1 MSHYKIGCD
10 AHRRYSQFAIL
21 DHEGR
26 FLQQVR
32 VNHMPGSIRGFLED
46 YPQGTPVA
54 LESVGNWYW
63 IVDEIEAA
71 GCIPLMAH
79 AAKAKVMMGNVNKTD
94 KLDAKGLATLLHLGS
109 LPTVWLP
116 PHEIRDERELHRTRM
131 AFSKQRT
138 ALKNRLH
145 STLAKYAQS
154 LDTDSDI
161 FAPKWRP
168 ELTKACK
175 ALPPETQR
183 CMHQHLVALDHVQ
196 GQIKDL
202 EERIKQRVEATPN
215 IQLLKTLPGVAN
227 ILSIVIEREIGDVNR
242 FPSSAQFASY
252 AGTVPT
258 IKASGGRI
266 RYGRLRKQSNQYLK
280 WAFIEAANVVVRQR
294 RHPTWRD
301 KHVTILYERI
311 RRRKGHS
318 IAVGAVARHLS
329 EAAYWMLRK
338 QELYKDPARQVVSR
352 GKGQRGPNMV
362 KVKP

>member
-1 MSHYKIGCD
+1 MTNYKIGCD
-10 AHRRYSQFAIL
+10 AHRKFSQFAIL
-21 DHEGR
+21 DADGQ
-26 FLQQVR
+26 FLEQVR
-32 VNHMPGSIRGFLED
+32 VNHEPGAIRKFLSE
-46 YPQGTPVA
+46 YPPGTPVA

-131 AFSKQRT
+131 ALSKQRT
-138 ALKNRLH
+138 ALKNRVH
-145 STLAKYAQS
+145 STLAKYALS

-168 ELTKACK
+168 ELTKACG

-183 CMHQHLVALDHVQ
+183 CTHQHLIVLDHVQ
-196 GQIKDL
+196 GQIREL
-202 EERIKQRVEATPN
+202 EERIKQRVEITPN

-227 ILSIVIEREIGDVNR
+227 ILAIVIEREMGTVDR
-242 FPSSAQFASY
+242 FPSASNFASY

-258 IKASGGRI
+258 VKASGGKT
-266 RYGRLRKQSNQYLK
+266 RYGRLRKQSNQYIK

-294 RHPTWRD
+294 RHPNWRK

-311 RRRKGHS
+311 RHRKGHA

-338 QELYKDPARQVVSR
+338 QEPYKDPANKVVFR
-352 GKGQRGPNMV
+352 GKGQRGANMV
-362 KVKP
+362 QQRP

>member
-21 DHEGR
+21 DADGQ
-26 FLQQVR
+26 FLEQVR
-32 VNHMPGSIRGFLED
+32 INHEPGAIRNFLTE
-46 YPQGTPVA
+46 YPPGTPVA
-54 LESVGNWYW
+54 LETVGNWYW
-63 IVDEIEAA
+63 IVDEIEEA
-71 GCIPLMAH
+71 GCVPLMAH

-94 KLDAKGLATLLHLGS
+94 KLDAQGLATLLHIGS

-131 AFSKQRT
+131 AFSKMRT
-138 ALKNRLH
+138 ALKNRMH
-145 STLAKYAQS
+145 STLAKFAQS

-168 ELTKACK
+168 ELTKACR

-196 GQIKDL
+196 GQIQEL
-202 EERIKQRVEATPN
+202 EMRIQQRVEITPN

-227 ILSIVIEREIGDVNR
+227 ILAIVIEHEMGSVDR
-242 FPSSAQFASY
+242 FPSSAHFASY

-258 IKASGGRI
+258 VKSSGGKTH
-266 RYGRLRKQSNQYLK
+266 YGRLRKQSNQYLK

-294 RHPTWRD
+294 RHPNWRT

-311 RRRKGHS
+311 RQRKGHS
-318 IAVGAVARHLS
+318 VAVGAVARHLS
-329 EAAYWMLRK
+329 EAAFWMRRK
-338 QELYKDPARQVVSR
+338 QEPYKDPARKVVTR
-352 GKGQRGPNMV
+352 GKGQREPNMV